1 MNCSSL
7 TYFCMSFSVAMA
19 QMPVDC
25 CLSVKNQTIDKI
37 VVADYYPQAKGCAL
51 DATILVTRRKKTL
64 CVPHD
69 EQWVQDVKKH
79 VDRLKRRCKEN
90 GYKVPICSLLGV
102 PVKLFHF
109 WKLQQWN
116 SD

>member
-1 MNCSSL
+1 PPDMADAKMLLCCL
-7 TYFCMSFSVAMA
+7 TIICCCSVAMA

-90 GYKVPICSLLGV
+90 GYKARRCFGL
-102 PVKLFHF
+102 KR
-109 WKLQQWN
+109 Q
-116 SD
+116 

>member
-90 GYKVPICSLLGV
+90 GYKVPICSLFNLKCL
-102 PVKLFHF
+102 KL
-109 WKLQQWN
+109 
-116 SD
+116 SSV